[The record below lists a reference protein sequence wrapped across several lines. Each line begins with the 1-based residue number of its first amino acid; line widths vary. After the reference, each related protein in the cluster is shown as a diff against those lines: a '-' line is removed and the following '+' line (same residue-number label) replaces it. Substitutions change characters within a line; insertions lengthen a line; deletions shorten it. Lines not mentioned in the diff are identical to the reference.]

1 MTNLRK
7 SLASSFSSHKNRTS
21 QDQMYRPVSS
31 KNKQEK
37 SLTGLLKVQILF
49 PNFRK
54 HVRISK
60 FAKEIQETLQ
70 LLCRQEE

>member
-1 MTNLRK
+1 
-7 SLASSFSSHKNRTS
+7 
-21 QDQMYRPVSS
+21 MYRPISS